1 MRPSLLSKQ
10 REAQRPASALPEL
23 KTTWTEQVLAF
34 FAKPLV
40 EALSNK
46 KKSSVETGCGTT

>member
-23 KTTWTEQVLAF
+23 RITWTEQVLAF
-34 FAKPLV
+34 VAKPL
-40 EALSNK
+40 ADA
-46 KKSSVETGCGTT
+46 